1 MIYFKKVIL
10 LLAIFLPMVMFQALH
25 SGPTVIQDD
34 RVTNL
39 TTTPVLGRGY
49 SISTN
54 TFQSSCL
61 QNIVMTEPSY
71 DFSYLF
77 QEMDEYVEES
87 SRETD
92 TLTKLAP
99 KSFKEFVDKKNYQY
113 HSQWGNQGRY
123 DVNVDDTT
131 TTTETETQKKSGLE
145 EVDKTTKTKTKM
157 IIGKIDLHSY
167 YASVDESASKISDS
181 ASKLLTG
188 NDIPA
193 FFSSCGSYYI
203 RSITRKA
210 QFISVFEFESVS
222 EEEDRT
228 FVYNL
233 ETELKS
239 FRKRVVDVDW
249 QYKSG
254 YSNYASAGNYSYE
267 QNQTLRDE
275 TQLVG
280 EGLKDT
286 FSKDATSRSLTITAT
301 AFGLGK
307 NKKASLISYDI
318 ETFKA
323 AIKDAFLS
331 MQNPRTGKVD
341 SIEVIPWVEN
351 TEFQSLVKLEEAVD
365 PAEIKKSFP
374 AASLITSLV
383 EEDSS
388 STSTDEEK
396 PKMLLLYEK
405 KMILN
410 INAEFLAELNR
421 TDRAMLNLYY
431 KAKLCRKNID
441 SRWVK
446 RGNKGEAP
454 EVSPRYTER
463 YLMNNR
469 YPDTGVR
476 LVDFNNYLT
485 QARVDGLLAEH
496 RKYVYGGGDWGKG
509 ARSCMNN
516 LMQPKAIFTI
526 NYRDF
531 KDCQT
536 LEENLGQI
544 EESIVENHCMPRLFD
559 KWNDPKEVDSLTD
572 EAQIQEQTPE
582 G

>member
-1 MIYFKKVIL
+1 MIFLKKVIL
-10 LLAIFLPMVMFQALH
+10 LLAVFLPMVMFQSLH

-54 TFQSSCL
+54 TFQSTCL
-61 QNIVMTEPSY
+61 QDIVMTEPSY

-77 QEMDEYVEES
+77 QEMDEYIEES
-87 SRETD
+87 SKETD

-99 KSFKEFVDKKNYQY
+99 KSFKQFVQKKNWQY
-113 HSQWGNQGRY
+113 HSQWGNQGSY

-131 TTTETETQKKSGLE
+131 TTTETETQKKSGVE
-145 EVDKTTKTKTKM
+145 EVDKTTITKTKM

-167 YASVDESASKISDS
+167 YASVDESASSISDS
-181 ASKLLTG
+181 ANKLLVG
-188 NDIPA
+188 NDIPG
-193 FFSSCGSYYI
+193 FFNSCGSYYI

-222 EEEDRT
+222 EEEDRK

-254 YSNYASAGNYSYE
+254 YSNYASKGNYSYE

-275 TQLVG
+275 TQLVA
-280 EGLKDT
+280 EDLTDT
-286 FSKDATSRSLTITAT
+286 FSKAATSRSLTITAT

-307 NKKASLISYDI
+307 NKNASLISYDI
-318 ETFKA
+318 ATFKA

-341 SIEVIPWVEN
+341 SIEVVPWVEN

-365 PAEIKKSFP
+365 PTEIKKSFP
-374 AASLITSLV
+374 AASLIKSLV
-383 EEDSS
+383 EEGASN
-388 STSTDEEK
+388 TDEEK
-396 PKMLLLYEK
+396 PKTMLLYEK

-410 INAEFLAELNR
+410 INAEFLAELSR

-446 RGNKGEAP
+446 KGKKGQASV
-454 EVSPRYTER
+454 VSPSYAKR

-469 YPDTGVR
+469 YPDTGVS
-476 LVDFNNYLT
+476 LVAFNNYLT

-496 RKYVYGGGDWGKG
+496 RNYVYGGGDWGKG

-531 KDCQT
+531 KDCAT

-559 KWNDPKEVDSLTD
+559 KWNIPKEVDSLTD
-572 EAQIQEQTPE
+572 ESQIQEQTPE
-582 G
+582 E